1 MFPKKQK
8 SLNTSLLRGLLRSS
22 TPFGSLFTPRDL
34 FLRSRVTIKSTQ
46 TILAARYIKN
56 ISLNIQKTRTKLF
69 YGKRTQLKYKLPFSN
84 RLKKLRTLFSR
95 KYLNRRRKNF
105 LKKANRFYTKLKR
118 KGKNLNKLNK
128 LNKSSHMHALSTFYN
143 DSGFTLLK
151 NRKTRNRLLWLF
163 FLKTRLIVNF
173 QKRSILKQKSV
184 FFSSS
189 LQSTPISSLK
199 LKFIQFYLNY

>member
-1 MFPKKQK
+1 M
-8 SLNTSLLRGLLRSS
+8 
-22 TPFGSLFTPRDL
+22 
-34 FLRSRVTIKSTQ
+34 
-46 TILAARYIKN
+46 
-56 ISLNIQKTRTKLF
+56 
-69 YGKRTQLKYKLPFSN
+69 
-84 RLKKLRTLFSR
+84 FSR